1 MPDIEARIA
10 LFRLYLKKRPYDFG
24 LDYHQLADMT
34 QGYVSADIQ
43 LIVND
48 ASRNALRQHSKIT
61 MELLK
66 VAITNTAPSLSNN
79 ELRKFER
86 IRAIMN
92 GEEMKKSDDRPR
104 IGFNV

>member
-1 MPDIEARIA
+1 
-10 LFRLYLKKRPYDFG
+10 
-24 LDYHQLADMT
+24 
-34 QGYVSADIQ
+34 
-43 LIVND
+43 
-48 ASRNALRQHSKIT
+48 